1 MNVFDQVPAAGNEAP
16 PFLDQQ
22 DGELSQETTAA
33 GAMALVISPDGIVL
47 HLRDEKSWIPHPGCW
62 SLFGGAVEEGESPAQ
77 TVVRELEEE
86 LGLEDVVCR
95 PLWRVVDTGGDGR
108 LLTIFEARTQQR
120 PDDMTL
126 TEGQALRAYDRHT
139 ALTLKLAPFCRR
151 VLERYVPEQQTGARP
166 C

>member
-1 MNVFDQVPAAGNEAP
+1 VNVFDHAPAAGDEAP
-16 PFLDQQ
+16 PFLDPE
-22 DGELSQETTAA
+22 DAELAEEAKAA

-47 HLRDEKSWIPHPGCW
+47 HLRDDKSWIPHPGCW
-62 SLFGGAVEEGESPAQ
+62 SLFGGAVEEGENPAQ
-77 TVVRELEEE
+77 TVVRELQEE

-126 TEGQALRAYDRHT
+126 TEGQALRAFDRHT
-139 ALTLKLAPFCRR
+139 ALTLELAPFCRR
-151 VLERYVPEQQTGARP
+151 VLERYVPERPTGARP